1 MSRSDRHRLLLGA
14 ALGCSVYAGNV
25 QVIEKVGSSGRTRTY
40 NPPVN
45 SRMLYQLSY

>member
-1 MSRSDRHRLLLGA
+1 MARMAETRMPKEITVKHCKSMRYEVEG
-14 ALGCSVYAGNV
+14 
-25 QVIEKVGSSGRTRTY
+25 VGSPDRTRTY